1 MEDFTSILS
10 WLQLGQWWFNTNW
23 GWTNGRGWANIFT
36 ALILLNLCCF
46 MLDLAFFC
54 WPVDHVAK
62 KTLECFIPSF
72 LDGNFTIAHFFDYLQ
87 FGVRKQMRSE
97 MGVSVGLAT
106 QKCQLRAFTD
116 FADSL
121 ICKKIE
127 TCEIGLDCWIQKT
140 VYIRQHLWVEKHQK
154 NIRNFPN
161 WFPKYSIN
169 PWGNEDLFWWLI
181 PGIVSGS
188 HPNSNIS
195 RSNVGSHWR

>member
-10 WLQLGQWWFNTNW
+10 WLQLGQCWFNTNW

-36 ALILLNLCCF
+36 ALILLNLCCY
-46 MLDLAFFC
+46 MLDLALFC
-54 WPVDHVAK
+54 WPVDHVVK

-127 TCEIGLDCWIQKT
+127 TCEIRVGLLNTKNSLYKT
-140 VYIRQHLWVEKHQK
+140 ASLGWKT
-154 NIRNFPN
+154 
-161 WFPKYSIN
+161 PKEHKKLSQLIPQTLYKSMRKWR
-169 PWGNEDLFWWLI
+169 PTWWLI